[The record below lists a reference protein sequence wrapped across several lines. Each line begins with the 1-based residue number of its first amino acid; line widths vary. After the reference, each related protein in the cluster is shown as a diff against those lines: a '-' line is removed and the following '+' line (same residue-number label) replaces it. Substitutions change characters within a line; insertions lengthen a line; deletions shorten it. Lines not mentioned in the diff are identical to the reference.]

1 MKIADFGVSKRT
13 KGTMLHT
20 RLGSQGYVAPEL
32 MGLLPRRYM
41 SDNYSQA
48 VDIWALGC
56 VIHELLT
63 GEIPFREI
71 EYEPDGTTEFD
82 FGSEMGSM
90 EPQTDIGTLK
100 LFCDG
105 KTDFPTD
112 QLRQSLVSDVGIE
125 FVKELLVADP
135 ESRAAAKAALASAW
149 LVSEEEIRTN
159 ISIEDARITISK
171 QTFGATTSRTGRVID
186 PSINKSKQAIGTT
199 TSPTSSGIYI
209 PKPEE
214 TLAPPP
220 TEGKQTRSSAGKS
233 SASNKM

>member
-32 MGLLPRRYM
+32 MGLLPRQYM

-48 VDIWALGC
+48 VDMWALGC
-56 VIHELLT
+56 VVHELLT

-82 FGSEMGSM
+82 VGSEMGSR
-90 EPQTDIGTLK
+90 TDIGTLK

-105 KTDFPTD
+105 KTDLPTD
-112 QLRQSLVSDVGIE
+112 QLRRSLVSNVGIE

-135 ESRAAAKAALASAW
+135 ESRAVAKAALASAW
-149 LVSEEEIRTN
+149 LVSEEETGTN
-159 ISIEDARITISK
+159 IGIEDTRITISK
-171 QTFGATTSRTGRVID
+171 QTFGATTSCTGCGID
-186 PSINKSKQAIGTT
+186 LSINNSKQAIGTT
-199 TSPTSSGIYI
+199 TSTTSSGIYI
-209 PKPEE
+209 PKPAE
-214 TLAPPP
+214 TRAPPP
-220 TEGKQTRSSAGKS
+220 TKEKQARSSAGS
-233 SASNKM
+233 MM